1 MAKYRCVIAK
11 YDKRINM
18 VNEIEV
24 ARFDLDRATKWLN
37 NINKPAMIYHPGAVE
52 LENPYFAMA
61 ENNFYKEEYK
71 KVID

>member
-1 MAKYRCVIAK
+1 MLKYRCVIAK

-18 VNEIEV
+18 VSEIEV
-24 ARFDLDRATKWLN
+24 AKFDLDHATKWLN

-61 ENNFYKEEYK
+61 ENNLYKDEYK